1 MASPKDTIRAAL
13 KNNLIKDADL
23 WMEFLKMRNLT
34 SHVYLEEYLAQVIEI
49 FDQFSLALNESIK
62 TLDEVL
68 KND

>member
-1 MASPKDTIRAAL
+1 
-13 KNNLIKDADL
+13 
-23 WMEFLKMRNLT
+23 MRNLT

-49 FDQFSLALNESIK
+49 FDQFSLALNELIK